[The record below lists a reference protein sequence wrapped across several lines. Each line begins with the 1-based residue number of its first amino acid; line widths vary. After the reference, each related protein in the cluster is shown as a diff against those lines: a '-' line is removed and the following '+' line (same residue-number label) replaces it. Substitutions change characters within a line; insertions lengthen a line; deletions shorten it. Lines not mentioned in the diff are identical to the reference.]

1 MLTHTIHEFTCNTC
15 NYTAQVVRERYFEK
29 SCKQEI
35 DNRKCMRCNRLFL
48 AAVTEKATR
57 ADLPDNEDSAKMFA
71 EDKDKYMALV
81 SAYMNWEN
89 PIIGV
94 ELEKIKCL
102 WCGSLKNEK
111 WESKKSICPK
121 CGGKLK
127 RSKADKNEMAKVLDF
142 TSFEEMIK
150 SSLQVVACLFDDWCV
165 PCSILRPVI
174 DEINTENPNEFQ
186 FMEFDIDYAER
197 NDLVHKYKLKH
208 FPTFLLFKEGEYKGK
223 FSNVDTKPE
232 MLKKMRMRFENKV
245 IQKSKF

>member
-1 MLTHTIHEFTCNTC
+1 MKTKYIYNFTCTSC

-29 SCKQEI
+29 SCKQDI
-35 DNRKCMRCNRLFL
+35 DNRKCMGCNRLFL
-48 AAVTEKATR
+48 AAVTEKAIR
-57 ADLPDNEDSAKMFA
+57 LELPDNEESARMFA
-71 EDKDKYMALV
+71 EDKDKYMSLV
-81 SAYMNWEN
+81 SSYMNWEN
-89 PIIGV
+89 RISGA

-127 RSKADKNEMAKVLDF
+127 RTKAQKNVMPKVSDF

-150 SSLQVVACLFDDWCV
+150 YSPQVVACFFDDWCV
-165 PCSILRPVI
+165 PCNILRPVI
-174 DEINTENPNEFQ
+174 AEINTENPNEFQ
-186 FMEFDIDYAER
+186 FIEFDIDYAER

-232 MLKKMRMRFENKV
+232 MLMKMRKKLENKE